1 MVQTSKRTI
10 MKKIFG
16 ILVSAIV
23 IIGMSSS
30 SPSLIKNRVDFEVK
44 IGGGVLG
51 DFIVTKQSLGDRED
65 FVIEQI
71 IEDGLLHKS
80 KVRYRVH
87 SQYKGSQLQ
96 VMEMKNVVDE
106 VVLQSSDLQLKQGV
120 YHLNTDLESINVPAA
135 YMAAVS
141 AYMFFEEP
149 SNWTSIFHEKYG

>member
-51 DFIVTKQSLGDRED
+51 DFIVAKQSLGDRED

-71 IEDGLLHKS
+71 IEDGLLHK
-80 KVRYRVH
+80 
-87 SQYKGSQLQ
+87 
-96 VMEMKNVVDE
+96 
-106 VVLQSSDLQLKQGV
+106 
-120 YHLNTDLESINVPAA
+120 
-135 YMAAVS
+135 
-141 AYMFFEEP
+141 
-149 SNWTSIFHEKYG
+149 